1 MHLKIFIRRAH
12 SPIPSLDKSPQL
24 IKRINKWFSEN
35 LSRLKDI
42 GDIHRSTLNRERLKS
57 RVTSPEH
64 CDNARK
70 PDNNAPSLQLTKQEM
85 LERELDSKITVV
97 MEEELSEMMN
107 YIDHNAPS
115 LQFML
120 QKMLERELDRKIKVI
135 MKEKLADMINY
146 IDHSIKR
153 KICKLSKSMTMK

>member
-1 MHLKIFIRRAH
+1 
-12 SPIPSLDKSPQL
+12 
-24 IKRINKWFSEN
+24 
-35 LSRLKDI
+35 
-42 GDIHRSTLNRERLKS
+42 
-57 RVTSPEH
+57 
-64 CDNARK
+64 
-70 PDNNAPSLQLTKQEM
+70 M

-115 LQFML
+115 LQFMI
-120 QKMLERELDRKIKVI
+120 QKMLERELDRKINVI

-153 KICKLSKSMTMK
+153 KICKLSKSMTSALI